1 MDYTAVSL
9 ELLFSG
15 PTFHC
20 ADIMIADDGAPELT
34 EVFRVVLSSDDP
46 AFAPSVGTALVTIT
60 DDDDSKST

>member
-1 MDYTAVSL
+1 MSL

-20 ADIMIADDGAPELT
+20 ADLMIANDGAPELT

-46 AFAPSVGTALVTIT
+46 AFAPSVGTALVIIT
-60 DDDDSKST
+60 DDDNNSEST